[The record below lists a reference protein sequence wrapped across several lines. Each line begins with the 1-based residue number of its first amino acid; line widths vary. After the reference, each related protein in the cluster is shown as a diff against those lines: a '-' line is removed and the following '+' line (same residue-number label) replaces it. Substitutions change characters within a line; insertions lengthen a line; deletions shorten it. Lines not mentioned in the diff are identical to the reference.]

1 MGQKKLLNKKK
12 ISAFI
17 YGLLLS
23 VALVWG
29 YQLETTDHVE
39 FGSVTALAFFVALTV
54 VITIATYGVWSL
66 IDKKN
71 TNIKNSDNK
80 NSDKKSTKRGLISK
94 ILSKPLY
101 TWLTLCIL
109 CMPVLLGVYPGFFVY
124 DAQTE
129 VMEVITRQFTTHH
142 PLLHVLMLGVS
153 VVGVHKVTGSYNLGI
168 FLYMLIQMAVMNAV
182 FTKAIWY
189 LKKREAGINSRVATV
204 LYYGLF
210 PTIVMY
216 TLCSSKDGLFSAF
229 MLLTVIYLMELAE
242 DVTAF
247 MADMKKV
254 LSLIASGTLMML
266 FRHNGFYAYVVFVII
281 YVAVSVIK
289 KDIVW
294 KKTDTNAKSGHKK
307 CQMQLIAAFLITIV
321 LYMVIN
327 KGLALALN
335 ADDSEHQEMLTVP
348 IQQVARVYYGHAADM
363 PDEDKEVLY
372 KYISEEGLSHYTPR
386 LSDIIKLYF
395 DNEAY
400 EQDSQSFWNLY
411 FKYLKKYPATYI
423 NAWFM
428 TSYGYWY
435 PGAVINVYQGN
446 TVFTFTYT
454 DSSYFGYEV
463 EEPGIRESLIPVID
477 KFYRM
482 LSIEK
487 FQQNI
492 PVISLF
498 FAPAAYFWFEL
509 MLVLYALT
517 GCKKINNENRQ
528 KAYKFIPLMLPLL
541 VWATALLGPTY
552 LVRYVIILWYL
563 LPLIIKTSLE

>member
-1 MGQKKLLNKKK
+1 MGRNKLLNKKK

-39 FGSVTALAFFVALTV
+39 FGSVTALAFFVALTI
-54 VITIATYGVWSL
+54 VITLATYGVWSL
-66 IDKKN
+66 LDKYKDKN
-71 TNIKNSDNK
+71 
-80 NSDKKSTKRGLISK
+80 KSNLNTDINNTKTGLISK

-142 PLLHVLMLGVS
+142 PLLHVLLLGVS
-153 VVGVHKVTGSYNLGI
+153 VVGTHKVTGSYNLGI
-168 FLYMLIQMAVMNAV
+168 FLYMLMQMAVMNAV

-189 LKKREAGINSRVATV
+189 LKKKGAGFKSRVATI

-229 MLLTVIYLMELAE
+229 MLLTVIYLMELSD
-242 DVTAF
+242 DVAAF
-247 MADMKKV
+247 MTDRKKV
-254 LSLIASGTLMML
+254 LSLIASGTLMMV
-266 FRHNGFYAYVVFVII
+266 FRHNGFYAYVVFAVI
-281 YVAVSVIK
+281 YVAISFIK
-289 KDIVW
+289 KGIIW
-294 KKTDTNAKSGHKK
+294 NKTDAISDNTKASYKK
-307 CQMQLIAAFLITIV
+307 YRIQVIGALLITIV

-348 IQQVARVYYGHAADM
+348 IQQVARVYYGHADDM
-363 PDEDKEVLY
+363 PDDDKEVLY

-400 EQDSQSFWNLY
+400 EEDSQSFWNLY

-463 EEPGIRESLIPVID
+463 EEPGTRESLISIID

-492 PVISLF
+492 PVVSLF
-498 FAPAAYFWFEL
+498 FAPAAYFWFEM

-517 GCKKINNENRQ
+517 GSDINDNKRT
-528 KAYKFIPLMLPLL
+528 AYKFIPFMLPLL